1 MQPFGQLS
9 LASPNGVDGRNVAQ
23 QLTVGMHGPHTTFA
37 VLPYHGNVPSTVEL
51 LRSLVAFATESRT
64 PNRDLLTF
72 AVEHTEPEGGRA
84 QWIEG
89 PEGRANLLISF
100 GPAQPG
106 GLLLAAHTDVVPA
119 GSGWAT
125 PPYELASIEDRLHG
139 RGTADMKG
147 FLAAT
152 LHVLAGLDGWT
163 SPLHLAL
170 SFDEEVGCAGMP
182 SMLQHLSAATH
193 VRPDLVVV
201 GEPTMMIPRHRHLGK
216 LAYEL
221 TLQGTAGHSSR
232 SPEVP
237 STITSAA
244 RIALALD
251 NLQSS
256 YQSADPMAPH
266 EITVNVGTIAGGTAL
281 NVIAERCTLSF
292 ELRHAPERNPDHA
305 LSPVIEVIEHERHV
319 LADIGGG
326 IDMTEVTRYPG
337 LATATDHPLTKVVER
352 IADAGPCQP
361 IGYGTEGGLYA
372 GSLGVPVVICG
383 PGDIAV
389 AHRPD
394 EYVSLEQ
401 LDRCERFVRS
411 LVEHLCIESGA
422 ALTARP

>member
-1 MQPFGQLS
+1 M
-9 LASPNGVDGRNVAQ
+9 
-23 QLTVGMHGPHTTFA
+23 
-37 VLPYHGNVPSTVEL
+37 PSTVEL

-72 AVEHTEPEGGRA
+72 AAEHTEPSGGRV

-89 PEGRANLLISF
+89 LEGRANLLISF
-100 GPAQPG
+100 GPDRPG
-106 GLLLAAHTDVVPA
+106 GLLLAAHTDVVAA
-119 GSGWAT
+119 GSGWKT
-125 PPYELASIEDRLHG
+125 HPYELASIDDRLYG

-147 FLAAT
+147 FVAAT
-152 LHVLAGLDGWT
+152 LHVLAGMDGWT
-163 SPLHLAL
+163 APLHLAL

-182 SMLQHLSAATH
+182 SMLEHLSAAVN

-221 TLQGTAGHSSR
+221 TLHGTAGHSSR
-232 SPEVP
+232 SPEIP

-251 NLQSS
+251 TLQTS
-256 YQSADPMAPH
+256 YRSADPMAPH

-281 NVIAERCTLSF
+281 NVIAEYCTLSF
-292 ELRHAPERNPDHA
+292 ELRHAPERDPDNA
-305 LSPVIEVIEHERHV
+305 LAPVLDVIEHERQV
-319 LADIGGG
+319 LANIGGG
-326 IDMTEVTRYPG
+326 IDMVEVTRYPG
-337 LATATDHPLTKVVER
+337 LAADTSHPLVKLVER
-352 IADAGPCQP
+352 IADSGPCRP
-361 IGYGTEGGLYA
+361 IGYGTEGGLYG

-401 LDRCERFVRS
+401 LNRCERFVRT
-411 LVEHLCIESGA
+411 LIEHFCVEPASVG
-422 ALTARP
+422 

>member
-1 MQPFGQLS
+1 MQPFGQLPF
-9 LASPNGVDGRNVAQ
+9 ASPDGVDGRNIAQ
-23 QLTVGMHGPHTTFA
+23 QLTIGMHGQHTTFA
-37 VLPYHGNVPSTVEL
+37 ALPYHGNVPSTVEL
-51 LRSLVAFATESRT
+51 LRALVAFATESRT

-72 AVEHTEPEGGRA
+72 AAEHTESSGGRA

-100 GPAQPG
+100 GPDRPG

-125 PPYELASIEDRLHG
+125 PPYELASIDDRLYG

-152 LHVLAGLDGWT
+152 LHVLAGMDGWT
-163 SPLHLAL
+163 APLHLAL

-182 SMLQHLSAATH
+182 SMLEHLSAATNA
-193 VRPDLVVV
+193 RPDLVVV

-221 TLQGTAGHSSR
+221 TLHGTAGHSSR

-251 NLQSS
+251 HLQTSCH
-256 YQSADPMAPH
+256 SADPMAPH

-292 ELRHAPERNPDHA
+292 ELRHAPERDPDRTLA
-305 LSPVIEVIEHERHV
+305 PVLKVIQHERQV
-319 LADIGGG
+319 LADIAGG
-326 IDMTEVTRYPG
+326 IDMVEVTRYPG
-337 LATATDHPLTKVVER
+337 LATATDHPLVKVVER
-352 IADAGPCQP
+352 IADGGQCQP

-372 GSLGVPVVICG
+372 GSLGVPVLICG

-411 LVEHLCIESGA
+411 LIEHLCIEPA
-422 ALTARP
+422 PAV

>member
-1 MQPFGQLS
+1 
-9 LASPNGVDGRNVAQ
+9 
-23 QLTVGMHGPHTTFA
+23 
-37 VLPYHGNVPSTVEL
+37 VPSTIEL

-64 PNRDLLTF
+64 PNRDLLAF
-72 AVEHTEPEGGRA
+72 AVEHTEPTGGRA
-84 QWIEG
+84 HWIDG
-89 PEGRANLLISF
+89 PEGRANLVISF
-100 GPAQPG
+100 GPDRPG
-106 GLLLAAHTDVVPA
+106 GLLLAAHTDVVAA

-125 PPYELASIEDRLHG
+125 PPYDLTHISDRLYG

-147 FLAAT
+147 FLAAA
-152 LHVLAGLDGWT
+152 LHVLAEMDGWT
-163 SPLHLAL
+163 APLHLAL

-182 SMLQHLSAATH
+182 FMLEHLSAAAN

-221 TLQGTAGHSSR
+221 TLCGTAGHSSR
-232 SPEVP
+232 SPDVP

-251 NLQSS
+251 ILQTS
-256 YQSADPMAPH
+256 YHLADPTAPH

-292 ELRHAPERNPDHA
+292 EVRHAPERNPDDA
-305 LSPVIEVIEHERHV
+305 LAPVRKVIEQEIEV
-319 LADIGGG
+319 LAGIGGG
-326 IDMTEVTRYPG
+326 IDMLEVTRYPG
-337 LATATDHPLTKVVER
+337 LATDTNHPLVKVVER
-352 IADAGPCQP
+352 IADGGACQP

-372 GSLGVPVVICG
+372 GTLGVPVVICG

-411 LVEHLCIESGA
+411 LIQHLCVE
-422 ALTARP
+422 P

>member
-1 MQPFGQLS
+1 M
-9 LASPNGVDGRNVAQ
+9 
-23 QLTVGMHGPHTTFA
+23 
-37 VLPYHGNVPSTVEL
+37 PSTVEL

-72 AVEHTEPEGGRA
+72 AVEHTEPSGGRA

-89 PEGRANLLISF
+89 SEGRANLLVSF
-100 GPAQPG
+100 GPDRPG

-125 PPYELASIEDRLHG
+125 PPYELASINDRLYG

-152 LHVLAGLDGWT
+152 LHVLAGTDGWT
-163 SPLHLAL
+163 APLYLAL

-182 SMLQHLSAATH
+182 SMLQHLSAETH
-193 VRPDLVVV
+193 VRPLLAVV

-221 TLQGTAGHSSR
+221 TLHGTAGHSSR

-256 YQSADPMAPH
+256 YRSADPMAPH
-266 EITVNVGTIAGGTAL
+266 EVTVNVGTIAGGTAL

-305 LSPVIEVIEHERHV
+305 LAPVIEVIEHERHV
-319 LADIGGG
+319 LADIGGS

-337 LATATDHPLTKVVER
+337 LATGTDHPLVKVVER
-352 IADAGPCQP
+352 IADGGPCQP

-411 LVEHLCIESGA
+411 LVEHFCVESGA
-422 ALTARP
+422 GPEKKRP

>member
-1 MQPFGQLS
+1 M
-9 LASPNGVDGRNVAQ
+9 
-23 QLTVGMHGPHTTFA
+23 
-37 VLPYHGNVPSTVEL
+37 PSTVEL
-51 LRSLVAFATESRT
+51 LRSLVAFATESRS
-64 PNRDLLTF
+64 PNRHLLTF
-72 AVEHTEPEGGRA
+72 AVEHAEPSGGRA
-84 QWIEG
+84 QWIDG
-89 PEGRANLLISF
+89 PEGRANLVLSF
-100 GPAQPG
+100 GPDRPG

-119 GSGWAT
+119 GPGWAT
-125 PPYELASIEDRLHG
+125 APYELATIEDRLYG

-152 LHVLAGLDGWT
+152 LHVLGETDGW
-163 SPLHLAL
+163 SAPLHLAL

-182 SMLQHLSAATH
+182 SMLQHLNSVPN

-221 TLQGTAGHSSR
+221 TLHGTAGHSSR
-232 SPEVP
+232 SPDVP

-244 RIALALD
+244 RITLALD
-251 NLQSS
+251 HLQTSNRPL
-256 YQSADPMAPH
+256 DPNASH

-292 ELRHAPERNPDHA
+292 ELRHAPERNPDQA
-305 LSPVIEVIEHERHV
+305 LAPVRAVIEQERHV
-319 LADIGGG
+319 LAAIGGR

-337 LATATDHPLTKVVER
+337 LATDTEHPLVKMVER
-352 IADAGPCQP
+352 IADGGPCQA

-394 EYVSLEQ
+394 EYVSFEQ

-411 LVEHLCIESGA
+411 LIEHFCIEPAGS
-422 ALTARP
+422 

>member
-1 MQPFGQLS
+1 MQPFGQLP
-9 LASPNGVDGRNVAQ
+9 LTSPDGVDRRNIAQ
-23 QLTVGMHGPHTTFA
+23 QLTIGMHDQHTTFDA
-37 VLPYHGNVPSTVEL
+37 LPYHGNVLTTVEL
-51 LRSLVAFATESRT
+51 LHSLVAFATESRT

-72 AVEHTEPEGGRA
+72 AAEHTEPAGGRV

-100 GPAQPG
+100 GPDRPG

-125 PPYELASIEDRLHG
+125 PPYDLTAKGDRLFG

-152 LHVLAGLDGWT
+152 LHVLAAMDGWT
-163 SPLHLAL
+163 APLHLAL

-182 SMLQHLSAATH
+182 SMLKHLGAATN
-193 VRPDLVVV
+193 VRPELVVV

-221 TLQGTAGHSSR
+221 TLHGTAGHSSR
-232 SPEVP
+232 SPEIP

-244 RIALALD
+244 RIAVALD
-251 NLQSS
+251 HLQTSFR
-256 YQSADPMAPH
+256 SADPMVPH

-281 NVIAERCTLSF
+281 NVIAECCTLSF
-292 ELRHAPERNPDHA
+292 ELRHAPERDPDQA
-305 LSPVIEVIEHERHV
+305 LATVFDVIEREGRV

-326 IDMTEVTRYPG
+326 IDMVEVTRYPG
-337 LATATDHPLTKVVER
+337 LATATDHPLVKVIER
-352 IADAGPCQP
+352 IADGGPCQA

-401 LDRCERFVRS
+401 LDRCERFLRS
-411 LVEHLCIESGA
+411 LIEHLCIEPG
-422 ALTARP
+422 P

>member
-1 MQPFGQLS
+1 
-9 LASPNGVDGRNVAQ
+9 
-23 QLTVGMHGPHTTFA
+23 
-37 VLPYHGNVPSTVEL
+37 VPSTVEL
-51 LRSLVAFATESRT
+51 LRSLVAFTTESRT

-72 AVEHTEPEGGRA
+72 AAEHAEPSGGRA

-100 GPAQPG
+100 GPDRPG
-106 GLLLAAHTDVVPA
+106 GILLAAHTDVVPA

-125 PPYELASIEDRLHG
+125 HPYELTSIDDQLYG

-147 FLAAT
+147 FLAAA
-152 LHVLAGLDGWT
+152 LHVLAGMEGWT

-182 SMLQHLSAATH
+182 SMLEHLNAATN
-193 VRPDLVVV
+193 VRPNLVVV

-221 TLQGTAGHSSR
+221 TLHGTAGHSSR

-244 RIALALD
+244 RIAVALD
-251 NLQSS
+251 HLQTS
-256 YQSADPMAPH
+256 YRSADPTASH

-292 ELRHAPERNPDHA
+292 ELRHAPERDPDNA
-305 LSPVIEVIEHERHV
+305 LAPVLKVIDHERQV
-319 LADIGGG
+319 LTDIGGG
-326 IDMTEVTRYPG
+326 IDTVEVTRYPG
-337 LATATDHPLTKVVER
+337 LATDTDHPLVKIVER
-352 IADAGPCQP
+352 IADGGPCQP

-372 GSLGVPVVICG
+372 GSLGVPVIICG

-401 LDRCERFVRS
+401 LDRCERFVRT
-411 LVEHLCIESGA
+411 LIEHLCIEPG
-422 ALTARP
+422 P

>member
-1 MQPFGQLS
+1 
-9 LASPNGVDGRNVAQ
+9 V
-23 QLTVGMHGPHTTFA
+23 LT
-37 VLPYHGNVPSTVEL
+37 TVEL
-51 LRSLVAFATESRT
+51 LRSLVAYATESRT

-72 AVEHTEPEGGRA
+72 AAEHTEPSGGRS

-100 GPAQPG
+100 GPDRPG

-119 GSGWAT
+119 GGGWAT
-125 PPYELASIEDRLHG
+125 SPYDLTRIDDRLFG

-147 FLAAT
+147 FLAST
-152 LHVLAGLDGWT
+152 LHVLDGMNGWT
-163 SPLHLAL
+163 APLHLAL

-182 SMLQHLSAATH
+182 SMLEHVGAATN

-221 TLQGTAGHSSR
+221 TLHGTAGHSSR
-232 SPEVP
+232 SPEIP

-251 NLQSS
+251 HLQTSFRS
-256 YQSADPMAPH
+256 TDPMAPH

-281 NVIAERCTLSF
+281 NVIAERCMLSF
-292 ELRHAPERNPDHA
+292 ELRHAPERNPDDA
-305 LSPVIEVIEHERHV
+305 LAPVLDVIEHERRV

-326 IDMTEVTRYPG
+326 IDMVEVTRYPG
-337 LATATDHPLTKVVER
+337 LATDADHPLVKVVER
-352 IADAGPCQP
+352 IADGGPCQP
-361 IGYGTEGGLYA
+361 IGFGTEGGLYA
-372 GSLGVPVVICG
+372 GSLGVPVIICG

-394 EYVSLEQ
+394 EYVSIEQ
-401 LDRCERFVRS
+401 LDRCQRFVRT
-411 LVEHLCIESGA
+411 LIEHLCIEPG
-422 ALTARP
+422 P

>member
-401 LDRCERFVRS
+401 LDRCERFVRT
-411 LVEHLCIESGA
+411 LIEQIC
-422 ALTARP
+422 TEPARP

>member
-1 MQPFGQLS
+1 
-9 LASPNGVDGRNVAQ
+9 VVAA
-23 QLTVGMHGPHTTFA
+23 L
-37 VLPYHGNVPSTVEL
+37 LYHRSVSSTVEL

-64 PNRDLLTF
+64 PNRDLLSF
-72 AVEHTEPEGGRA
+72 AVEHTEPFGGRA
-84 QWIEG
+84 QWIPG
-89 PEGRANLLISF
+89 PDGRSNLLISF
-100 GPAQPG
+100 GPDEPG

-125 PPYELASIEDRLHG
+125 PPYDLTHIDCHLYG

-163 SPLHLAL
+163 APLHVAL

-182 SMLQHLSAATH
+182 SMLEHLGAATN

-221 TLQGTAGHSSR
+221 TLYGTAGHSSR
-232 SPEVP
+232 SPDVP

-244 RIALALD
+244 RITLALD
-251 NLQSS
+251 HLQTS
-256 YQSADPMAPH
+256 YRSDDPTAPH

-292 ELRHAPERNPDHA
+292 ELRHAPKRNPDHA
-305 LSPVIEVIEHERHV
+305 IAPVLQVIEQERGV

-326 IDMTEVTRYPG
+326 IDTVEVTRYPG
-337 LATATDHPLTKVVER
+337 LATATDHPLVKLVER
-352 IADAGPCQP
+352 IADGGPCQP

-401 LDRCERFVRS
+401 LDRCERFVRT
-411 LVEHLCIESGA
+411 LIEHLCVEPH
-422 ALTARP
+422 T

>member
-1 MQPFGQLS
+1 VS
-9 LASPNGVDGRNVAQ
+9 
-23 QLTVGMHGPHTTFA
+23 
-37 VLPYHGNVPSTVEL
+37 STVEL

-72 AVEHTEPEGGRA
+72 AAEHTEPFGGRT

-89 PEGRANLLISF
+89 PESRANLVISF
-100 GPAQPG
+100 GPDRPG

-125 PPYELASIEDRLHG
+125 APYDLTRIDDRLYG
-139 RGTADMKG
+139 RGAADMKG

-152 LHVLAGLDGWT
+152 LHVLAGMDHWT
-163 SPLHLAL
+163 APLHLAL

-182 SMLQHLSAATH
+182 SMLEHLGAATN

-201 GEPTMMIPRHRHLGK
+201 GEPTMMVPRHRHLGK

-221 TLQGTAGHSSR
+221 TLHGTAGHSSR

-251 NLQSS
+251 DLQTS
-256 YQSADPMAPH
+256 YRPANPTAPH

-292 ELRHAPERNPDHA
+292 ELRHVPERDPDHA
-305 LSPVIEVIEHERHV
+305 VAPVLKVIEQERRV
-319 LADIGGG
+319 LGDIGGG
-326 IDMTEVTRYPG
+326 IEMVEVTRYPG
-337 LATATDHPLTKVVER
+337 LATDTDHPLIKVVER
-352 IADAGPCQP
+352 IADGGPCQP

-372 GSLGVPVVICG
+372 GGLDVPVVICG

-411 LVEHLCIESGA
+411 LIEHFCNEA
-422 ALTARP
+422 APVV

>member
-1 MQPFGQLS
+1 MQPFCQFS
-9 LASPNGVDGRNVAQ
+9 LASPDGVDGRNITQ
-23 QLTVGMHGPHTTFA
+23 QLTIGMHAQHTTFA
-37 VLPYHGNVPSTVEL
+37 ALPYHWNVPSTAEL

-64 PNRDLLTF
+64 PNQDVLTF
-72 AVEHTEPEGGRA
+72 AAEHTEPSGGRA

-89 PEGRANLLISF
+89 PAGRANLLISF
-100 GPAQPG
+100 GPDRPG
-106 GLLLAAHTDVVPA
+106 GLLLAAHTDVVAA

-125 PPYELASIEDRLHG
+125 PPYDLSRVDDRLYG

-152 LHVLAGLDGWT
+152 LHVLAGMDCWT
-163 SPLHLAL
+163 APLHLAL

-182 SMLQHLSAATH
+182 SMLEHLGAATN

-221 TLQGTAGHSSR
+221 TLHGTAGHSSR
-232 SPEVP
+232 SPEIP

-251 NLQSS
+251 TLQTSHRS
-256 YQSADPMAPH
+256 DDPTAPH

-292 ELRHAPERNPDHA
+292 ELRHAPERDPDQA
-305 LSPVIEVIEHERHV
+305 VMPVLKVIAHERQV

-326 IDMTEVTRYPG
+326 IDMVEVTRYPG
-337 LATATDHPLTKVVER
+337 LATSTDHPLVKVVER
-352 IADAGPCQP
+352 IADGGPCQS

-372 GSLGVPVVICG
+372 GSLRVPVVICG

-401 LDRCERFVRS
+401 LDRCERFVRT
-411 LVEHLCIESGA
+411 LIEQICVEPASVG
-422 ALTARP
+422 

>member
-1 MQPFGQLS
+1 MQPLRKLPFS
-9 LASPNGVDGRNVAQ
+9 SPDGVDRRDVAK
-23 QLTVGMHGPHTTFA
+23 QLTVDMHGQHTTFA
-37 VLPYHGNVPSTVEL
+37 TLPYHGNVPSTVEL
-51 LRSLVAFATESRT
+51 LRSLVAFPTESRT

-72 AVEHTEPEGGRA
+72 AAEHAEPAGGRA

-89 PEGRANLLISF
+89 PDGRANLVISF
-100 GPAQPG
+100 GPDRPG

-125 PPYELASIEDRLHG
+125 PPYELTAIDGNLHG

-152 LHVLAGLDGWT
+152 LHVLAGIDGW
-163 SPLHLAL
+163 SAPLHLAL

-182 SMLQHLSAATH
+182 SMLERLSAAPN

-221 TLQGTAGHSSR
+221 TLLGTAGHSSR
-232 SPEVP
+232 SPDVP

-251 NLQSS
+251 HLQAS
-256 YQSADPMAPH
+256 YRSADPMAPH
-266 EITVNVGTIAGGTAL
+266 EITVNVGTIAGGSAL

-292 ELRHAPERNPDHA
+292 ELRHAPERDPDDA
-305 LSPVIEVIEHERHV
+305 LAPVLKVIEQERHI
-319 LADIGGG
+319 LAAIGGG
-326 IDMTEVTRYPG
+326 IDLVEVTRYPG
-337 LATATDHPLTKVVER
+337 LATITDHPLVKVVER
-352 IADAGPCQP
+352 IADGGPCQS

-372 GSLGVPVVICG
+372 GSLSVPVLICG

-394 EYVSLEQ
+394 EYVGLEQ
-401 LDRCERFVRS
+401 LDRCERFVRT
-411 LVEHLCIESGA
+411 LIEHLCIEPA
-422 ALTARP
+422 PA

>member
-1 MQPFGQLS
+1 
-9 LASPNGVDGRNVAQ
+9 
-23 QLTVGMHGPHTTFA
+23 MHGQHTTFA
-37 VLPYHGNVPSTVEL
+37 ALPYHGNVPSTVEL
-51 LRSLVAFATESRT
+51 LRSLVAFATDSRT
-64 PNRDLLTF
+64 PNRGLLAF
-72 AVEHTEPEGGRA
+72 AAEHTEPSGGRA
-84 QWIEG
+84 QRIEG

-100 GPAQPG
+100 GPDRPG

-125 PPYELASIEDRLHG
+125 PPYDLTPIDDRLYG

-147 FLAAT
+147 FLAAA
-152 LHVLAGLDGWT
+152 LHVLAGMDGWT
-163 SPLHLAL
+163 APLHLAL

-182 SMLQHLSAATH
+182 SMLEHLSAATN

-221 TLQGTAGHSSR
+221 TLHGTAGHSSR
-232 SPEVP
+232 SPETP

-251 NLQSS
+251 TLQMS
-256 YQSADPMAPH
+256 YRPADSMAPH

-292 ELRHAPERNPDHA
+292 ELRHAPERDPDHA
-305 LSPVIEVIEHERHV
+305 LAPVLEVIEHERQV
-319 LADIGGG
+319 LSDIGGG
-326 IDMTEVTRYPG
+326 IDMVEVTRYPG
-337 LATATDHPLTKVVER
+337 LATATDHPLVKVVER
-352 IADAGPCQP
+352 IADGGPCQS

-372 GSLGVPVVICG
+372 GTLGVPVIICG

-389 AHRPD
+389 AHRAD
-394 EYVSLEQ
+394 EFVSLEQ
-401 LDRCERFVRS
+401 LDRCERFVRT
-411 LVEHLCIESGA
+411 LIEHLCIEPGA
-422 ALTARP
+422 RTNRP

>member
-1 MQPFGQLS
+1 
-9 LASPNGVDGRNVAQ
+9 
-23 QLTVGMHGPHTTFA
+23 MHGQHTTFA
-37 VLPYHGNVPSTVEL
+37 ALPYHENVPSTVEL

-72 AVEHTEPEGGRA
+72 AAEHAEPSGGRA

-100 GPAQPG
+100 GPDQPG

-125 PPYELASIEDRLHG
+125 PPYHLTHIDDQLYG

-152 LHVLAGLDGWT
+152 LHVLSGMDGW
-163 SPLHLAL
+163 SAPLHLAL
-170 SFDEEVGCAGMP
+170 SFDEEVGCAGMQ
-182 SMLQHLSAATH
+182 SMLEHLGAATN

-201 GEPTMMIPRHRHLGK
+201 GEPTRMIPRHRHLGK

-221 TLQGTAGHSSR
+221 TLHGVAGHSSR

-251 NLQSS
+251 HLQTSHR
-256 YQSADPMAPH
+256 SADPMAPH
-266 EITVNVGTIAGGTAL
+266 DITINIGTIAGGTAL
-281 NVIAERCTLSF
+281 NVIAERCALSF
-292 ELRHAPERNPDHA
+292 ELRHSPERNPDLA
-305 LSPVIEVIEHERHV
+305 LAPVRKVIEHERRV

-326 IDMTEVTRYPG
+326 IDMVEVTRYPG
-337 LATATDHPLTKVVER
+337 LATDTDHPLVKVVER
-352 IADAGPCQP
+352 IADSGPCRP

-372 GSLGVPVVICG
+372 GSLGVPVIICG

-389 AHRPD
+389 AHRAD

-401 LDRCERFVRS
+401 LDRCERFVRT
-411 LVEHLCIESGA
+411 LIEHLCIDPVKS
-422 ALTARP
+422 